1 MKVANNKKLLS
12 ATSENYTKEEIE
24 SNQELENKLQEFK
37 KLDTNIKPPHYLGV
51 IGENEWNR
59 VVPLLS
65 ELPVSN
71 LDYHL
76 IAKYCI
82 WYSVWR
88 KSWQDVKK
96 NKATLIEENSSGI
109 KTKKINPDFTVM
121 EKATTQIMRISNELG
136 MTISSRMRLVDV
148 TEDEEDDPFAQ

>member
-1 MKVANNKKLLS
+1 MANNKKLLS
-12 ATSENYTKEEIE
+12 ATSKNYTKEEIE
-24 SNQELENKLQEFK
+24 SKQEIENKLHAFE
-37 KLDTNIKPPHYLGV
+37 KLDSNIKPPHYLDTMGK
-51 IGENEWNR
+51 NEWNR
-59 VVPLLS
+59 VVPLLQD
-65 ELPVSN
+65 LPISN

-76 IAKYCI
+76 IAQYCN

-121 EKATTQIMRISNELG
+121 EKATTQLMRISNELG

-148 TEDEEDDPFAQ
+148 SEDEEDDPFA